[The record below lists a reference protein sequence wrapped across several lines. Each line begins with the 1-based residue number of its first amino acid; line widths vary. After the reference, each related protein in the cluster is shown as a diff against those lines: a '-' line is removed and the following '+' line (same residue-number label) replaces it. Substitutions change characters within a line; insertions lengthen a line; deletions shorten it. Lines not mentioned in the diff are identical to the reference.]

1 MKYKHFKQ
9 ALLFKVGSVIKSE
22 KKGNRLQIVQT
33 IVLFYAIY
41 STSLHLLYSLH
52 AACYA
57 ERGGDGRRTAG
68 FACLEENIF
77 SLKGK

>member
-1 MKYKHFKQ
+1 MN
-9 ALLFKVGSVIKSE
+9 ALGRSANNINIIKSE

-41 STSLHLLYSLH
+41 STFLHLLYSLH
-52 AACYA
+52 AARYA

-77 SLKGK
+77 SLKEK

>member
-1 MKYKHFKQ
+1 MKYKYLKH

-22 KKGNRLQIVQT
+22 KKGNRLQTVQT

-52 AACYA
+52 AARYA

-77 SLKGK
+77 SLKEK

>member
-1 MKYKHFKQ
+1 MP
-9 ALLFKVGSVIKSE
+9 LFKVGSVIKSG
-22 KKGNRLQIVQT
+22 KKGNRLQTVQT

-52 AACYA
+52 AARYA

-77 SLKGK
+77 SLKGKYIQP